1 MSDKP
6 SHKETLQPEKDAV
19 DAWDSLPKGTP
30 SKQALPPLT
39 GGSRWLNALIIAG
52 IIILL
57 LVILTQG
64 R

>member
-1 MSDKP
+1 MEEKP
-6 SHKETLQPEKDAV
+6 SAKENLRPDQDAI

-39 GGSRWLNALIIAG
+39 GGSRWLNALIFAG